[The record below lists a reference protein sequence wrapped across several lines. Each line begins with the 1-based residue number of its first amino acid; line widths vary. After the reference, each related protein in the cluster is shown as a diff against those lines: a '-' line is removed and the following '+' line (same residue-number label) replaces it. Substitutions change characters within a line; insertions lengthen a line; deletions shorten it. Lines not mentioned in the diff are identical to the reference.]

1 MMTGDT
7 KPNPET
13 AAGPGLGD
21 VYTPVDPL
29 PDMDSMTDDE
39 MLDEDPAL
47 DQSGAEMPGNASAK
61 PEQPALD
68 GGDDQSSPG
77 TGEHDADFE
86 YDEEDVDQM
95 NR

>member
-1 MMTGDT
+1 MSEYTN
-7 KPNPET
+7 PNPET
-13 AAGPGLGD
+13 PASPGLGD
-21 VYTPVDPL
+21 IYTPVDPL

-47 DQSGAEMPGNASAK
+47 DQSGAEIPGNPAER

-68 GGDDQSSPG
+68 GSDDQSSPG

-86 YDEEDVDQM
+86 YDEEDVEQLSA
-95 NR
+95 